1 MHRPLVSALV
11 IRVSTDQHVQ
21 LCTIERPERRN
32 AFDQEHYV
40 ALAEAL
46 ASATTDDDVHVVVIT
61 GVGAS
66 FSAGQDL
73 KEMAAL
79 AAGTGG
85 GAHDGFP
92 RLVDQ
97 LDTFPKPL
105 LAAVNGDAV
114 GIGLTM
120 LLHCDIAVVA
130 HDARL
135 RVPFSEL
142 GVPPEAGSSAL
153 LADVV
158 GWQQAAELLL
168 TSRWLDGDEAVAMG
182 LALRA
187 VPRADVLDHT
197 VAIARR
203 IAAQS
208 PWAVRTAKRLMLAGR
223 GDRSRA
229 ARRLEDAA
237 FAELFRGAAND

>member
-1 MHRPLVSALV
+1 MSANV
-11 IRVSTDQHVQ
+11 IRVSINEHVQ

-40 ALAEAL
+40 SLATAMTEA
-46 ASATTDDDVHVVVIT
+46 AANDDVHVLVVT
-61 GVGAS
+61 GIGAS

-79 AAGTGG
+79 ASGTASGP
-85 GAHDGFP
+85 HDGFP

-153 LADVV
+153 LGDVV
-158 GWQQAAELLL
+158 GWQQAAELLF
-168 TSRWLDGDEAVAMG
+168 TSRWIDGDEAVQMG
-182 LALRA
+182 LALKA
-187 VPRADVLDHT
+187 VQRADVLDHT
-197 VAIARR
+197 MVIAQR
-203 IAAQS
+203 IASQS
-208 PWAVRTAKRLMLAGR
+208 PWAVQTAKRLMLQAR
-223 GDRSRA
+223 GQRSRT
-229 ARRLEDAA
+229 ARQLEDAA
-237 FAELFRGAAND
+237 FAQLFRGATNG